1 MNLWVLF
8 LCRFFVHSKAKN
20 VRVFT
25 ASFLAAIGQVMV
37 FCIPGGRGRLKL
49 ILGFGGITA
58 MIVAWLFRPEGWKYY
73 YKLLISSYMSAL
85 SLGGVFLVLEN
96 ILGGK
101 NVSFTFWGI
110 LVVFIYFIA
119 KRIYVKLGRKND
131 FCKVVLF
138 FSKEESCELTALV
151 DSGNGLID
159 PISKTLV
166 SIVEEKEILSFKKYL
181 KEEKIRLIPFHSVGN
196 KKGIL
201 EAYFIDKMEIRKDGE
216 IDVINQP
223 MIAITKDVIS
233 VNERYQMI
241 LHPELVKQGGICSG
255 F

>member
-58 MIVAWLFRPEGWKYY
+58 IIVAWLFRPEGWKYY